1 MPTPRPRSSPPAR
14 EPGGAYRKAGR
25 TRKPISFRSQA
36 SCRAGVVSCRGDAP
50 SHATWISWQS
60 GSQKGSANS
69 RKILLLVPKPSLL
82 MASAFPAGSGGSKKV
97 SSRSL
102 RNPGIH
108 RWAGLT
114 FTSTRGSTGTGTPT
128 DRGPPASVAGH
139 SAGTP
144 GRSAGTGLHSG
155 AFCPSAPAQHV
166 AQAPRG
172 TAVGGT
178 GLEN

>member
-1 MPTPRPRSSPPAR
+1 MPTPQAEEQPASAGAR
-14 EPGGAYRKAGR
+14 GAYRKAGR

-36 SCRAGVVSCRGDAP
+36 SGRAGAASCRGDAP

-102 RNPGIH
+102 RKPGIH
-108 RWAGLT
+108 RWTGLT
-114 FTSTRGSTGTGTPT
+114 FTSTRGS
-128 DRGPPASVAGH
+128 SVAGR

-144 GRSAGTGLHSG
+144 KRSAGTGLRWG
-155 AFCPSAPAQHV
+155 AFCPSAPA
-166 AQAPRG
+166 
-172 TAVGGT
+172 
-178 GLEN
+178 